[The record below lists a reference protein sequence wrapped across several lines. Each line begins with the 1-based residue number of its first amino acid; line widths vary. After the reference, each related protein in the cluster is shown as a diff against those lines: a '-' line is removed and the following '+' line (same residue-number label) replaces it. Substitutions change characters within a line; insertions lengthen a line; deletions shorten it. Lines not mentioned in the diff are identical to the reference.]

1 MARFLTDADVNACV
15 DLDDLLPA
23 IAAMLA
29 HHGRGDA
36 ANLPRRRIS
45 APASPNGPGGY
56 LAVMG
61 GALLYD
67 GLFGVKTFTHTAS
80 GYSFQVSLYDATTGR
95 LLLCCQANRLG
106 QLRTAATTGVAID
119 RLANPQ
125 VRRLGI
131 IGTGNQAG
139 DQLRAACAVR
149 PVSEIHAYS
158 RRPEPRRAF
167 AERMTTELGIP
178 VIPTETNQDAVAD
191 CDVIIGIAPAET
203 PVIRGQWLSAGAT
216 VIGAGPTQLHRHEVD
231 ADTIARADRLFV
243 DSLEQAPLE
252 CGDLLAA
259 VENGVTQWSRFHEL
273 RHAAAGIVP
282 GRAAADEI
290 VYCKLM
296 GTGLADLAA
305 AQLVWQRAE
314 HHNLG
319 TLMDW

>member
-1 MARFLTDADVNACV
+1 MARFLTDAEVNACV
-15 DLDDLLPA
+15 GVADLLPA

-29 HHGRGDA
+29 HHGRGA
-36 ANLPRRRIS
+36 AVNLTRRRI
-45 APASPNGPGGY
+45 AAPGGY

-80 GYSFQVSLYDATTGR
+80 GYSFQVSLYDASTGR
-95 LLLCCQANRLG
+95 MLLCCQANRLG
-106 QLRTAATTGVAID
+106 QLRTGATTGVAINH
-119 RLANPQ
+119 LANPQ
-125 VRRLGI
+125 IQRLGI

-167 AERMTTELGIP
+167 AERMTAELGIP
-178 VIPTETNQDAVAD
+178 VIPAAANRDAVAD
-191 CDVIIGIAPAET
+191 CDVVIGIAPAET
-203 PVIRGQWLSAGAT
+203 PVIRGQWLSPGAA

-259 VENGVTQWSRFHEL
+259 VENGITQWSRFHEL

-282 GRAAADEI
+282 GRASPHEI

-296 GTGLADLAA
+296 GTGLADIAA

-314 HHNLG
+314 QRNLG
-319 TLMDW
+319 AVIDW

>member
-36 ANLPRRRIS
+36 ANLPRRRIA
-45 APASPNGPGGY
+45 APDGY

-95 LLLCCQANRLG
+95 MLLCCQANRLG
-106 QLRTAATTGVAID
+106 QLRTAATTGAALD
-119 RLANPQ
+119 RLANPR
-125 VRRLGI
+125 VKRLGI

-149 PVSEIHAYS
+149 PVSEILAYS

-178 VIPTETNQDAVAD
+178 VIPAETNQDAVAD

-203 PVIRGQWLSAGAT
+203 PVIRGEWLSPGAT

-231 ADTIARADRLFV
+231 AAVLARADRLFV

-252 CGDLLAA
+252 CGDLVAA
-259 VENGVTQWSRFHEL
+259 VENGITQWSRFHEL

-282 GRAAADEI
+282 GRAAANEI

>member
-29 HHGRGDA
+29 HHGRGAA

-45 APASPNGPGGY
+45 APGGY

-106 QLRTAATTGVAID
+106 QLRTAATTGVALD

-125 VRRLGI
+125 VKRLGI
-131 IGTGNQAG
+131 IGTGSQAG

-149 PVSEIHAYS
+149 PVSEIRAYS

-178 VIPTETNQDAVAD
+178 VIPTETNRAAVAD
-191 CDVIIGIAPAET
+191 CDVVIGIAPAET
-203 PVIRGQWLSAGAT
+203 PVIRGEWLTDGAT
-216 VIGAGPTQLHRHEVD
+216 IIGAGPTQLHRHEVD

-252 CGDLLAA
+252 CGDLVAA
-259 VENGVTQWSRFHEL
+259 VENGITQWSRFHEL

-282 GRAAADEI
+282 GRASPAEI

-314 HHNLG
+314 RHNLG

>member
-29 HHGRGDA
+29 HHGRGAA
-36 ANLPRRRIS
+36 ANLPRRRI
-45 APASPNGPGGY
+45 ASPGGY

-95 LLLCCQANRLG
+95 MLLCCQANRLG

-125 VRRLGI
+125 VKRLGI

-149 PVSEIHAYS
+149 PVSKIYAYS

-178 VIPTETNQDAVAD
+178 VTPAATNRAAVAD

-203 PVIRGQWLSAGAT
+203 PVIRGEWLSPGAT

-231 ADTIARADRLFV
+231 AAVLARANRLFV

-252 CGDLLAA
+252 CGDLVAA
-259 VENGVTQWSRFHEL
+259 VENGITQWSRFHEL